1 MKRIS
6 LRGLVM
12 GLSALALCAASA
24 GHIGLEA
31 RAQQAA
37 QPAAP
42 QTVRST
48 APHAAHPV
56 APRPPAAAPV
66 ASPAQNETIKTYC
79 VGCHNDRLHSGDL
92 SLASFDVTKAGEHA
106 DIAEKM
112 VRKLRTGMMP
122 PRGASRKPDADTR
135 LALVTALETTLD
147 TAAAAHANPGH
158 RLFQRLNRAEYAA
171 AVRSLFGLD
180 IDVSTYLPS
189 DTISASFD
197 NIADVQMPSAT
208 VMQGYLRAA
217 AYVSRVAVGDATVDP
232 TSTQY
237 EVPRTKSQ
245 KGRVEDAPFGTR
257 GGTVVTHNFPADGN
271 YKFQLLL
278 HGEPT
283 GFLFGRTVRE
293 AQMEVAIDGDRVALL
308 KIDRWMSE
316 SDPEGLTVSTPPIYV
331 RAGARRVAATFIQE
345 FEGSEDDLIKPIDHT
360 LADTQIG
367 VGYGVTT
374 LPHLRNLGI
383 VGPFEA
389 TGVSDHP
396 ARRAIF
402 SCRPTAP
409 AEAVPCARKIVERI
423 AAQAYRGPVSAAE
436 VDELMRFYH
445 EGAKAG
451 GFEGGVRTALQAML
465 SSLHFVFR
473 VEETPATA
481 KPGTIYR
488 ISDVDLASRLSF
500 LLWGTIPDSELIDV
514 ARRGGLSRPEMFDS
528 QVKRLLAD
536 PRSSALGTRFAGQW
550 LRLQDL
556 YKVEPD
562 ALSFPYYDESLADA
576 MSRETELLFDHLV
589 RADRPALEL
598 LTADYTFVNERLARH
613 YGISGVS
620 GPDFR
625 KVAYPDD
632 KRRGLL
638 GHGSVLTLT
647 SHGNRT
653 SPVLRG
659 KWVMEVLLGS
669 PPPPPPPNV
678 PDLEETKNAKEGR
691 LLSVAEQLAQHRASP
706 QCSSCHNVI
715 DPIGLSLDHFDVT
728 GAWRIKDR
736 GVLVDTRGE
745 LYDGTPLTG
754 VADLRAAL
762 LARSDVVVTHFTER
776 LLSYALGRRVEYYDM
791 PTVRKI
797 VREAKANDYRLS
809 SLILGV
815 VKSPAFR
822 SALAESTDSGSR

>member
-1 MKRIS
+1 MKRITVTE
-6 LRGLVM
+6 LFLC
-12 GLSALALCAASA
+12 LSAVTLGAVIAGGPTLEAGSAGQASA
-24 GHIGLEA
+24 
-31 RAQQAA
+31 
-37 QPAAP
+37 PAKA
-42 QTVRST
+42 V
-48 APHAAHPV
+48 
-56 APRPPAAAPV
+56 PP
-66 ASPAQNETIKTYC
+66 SLNDTIRTYC
-79 VGCHNDRLHSGDL
+79 VGCHNDKVKRGEL
-92 SLASFDVTKAGEHA
+92 SLASFDVLHA
-106 DIAEKM
+106 SEQAEVAEKM
-112 VRKLRTGMMP
+112 IRKLRLGMMP
-122 PRGASRKPDADTR
+122 PKEASRKPDAATR

-147 TAAAAHANPGH
+147 AGATAGANPG
-158 RLFQRLNRAEYAA
+158 RRSFQRLNRAEYAA
-171 AVRSLFGLD
+171 AVRALLGLN
-180 IDVSTYLPS
+180 IDVSTYLPA

-208 VMQGYLRAA
+208 VMQGYMRAA
-217 AYVSRVAVGDATVDP
+217 AYVSRVAVGDPSIDAS
-232 TSTQY
+232 STQY

-245 KGRVEDAPFGTR
+245 KTRVEGAPFGTR

-271 YKFQLLL
+271 YKFQMLL

-293 AQMEVAIDGDRVALL
+293 VQMEVAIDGDRVALL
-308 KIDRWMSE
+308 KVDRWISE

-331 RAGARRVAATFIQE
+331 RAGAHSVAATFIQE
-345 FEGSEDDLIKPIDHT
+345 FEGAEDDLIKPIDHT

-383 VGPFEA
+383 VGPFEV

-409 AEAVPCARKIVERI
+409 QEDVACARKIIERLT
-423 AAQAYRGPVSAAE
+423 AQAYRGSVSAAD
-436 VDELMRFYH
+436 VDELMRFYY
-445 EGAKAG
+445 EGAKSG
-451 GFEGGVRTALQAML
+451 GFENGVRTALQAML

-473 VEETPATA
+473 VEETPSNA
-481 KPGTIYR
+481 KPGSAYR

-500 LLWGTIPDSELIDV
+500 FLWGTIPDSELIEV
-514 ARRGGLSRPEMFDS
+514 ARRGGLSRPEMFDQ
-528 QVKRLLAD
+528 QVKRMLTD
-536 PRSSALGTRFAGQW
+536 SRSSALSTRFASQW

-556 YKVEPD
+556 DKVEPD
-562 ALSFPYYDESLADA
+562 ALSFPYFDESLAEA
-576 MSRETELLFDHLV
+576 MAHETALLFEHLV
-589 RADRPALEL
+589 RADRPAIEL

-613 YGISGVS
+613 YGINGVS
-620 GPDFR
+620 GPGFR
-625 KVAYPDD
+625 KVSYPDD
-632 KRRGLL
+632 TRRGLL

-669 PPPPPPPNV
+669 PPPPPPVDV

-736 GVLVDTRGE
+736 GVLVDTRGQ
-745 LYDGTPLTG
+745 LYDGTQLSG
-754 VADLRAAL
+754 VTDLRAAL
-762 LARSDVVVTHFTER
+762 LAKSDVIVTHFTER

-797 VREAKANDYRLS
+797 VREAKANDYRMS

-815 VKSPAFR
+815 VKSAAFR
-822 SALAESTDSGSR
+822 TALAEPTEMGGK